1 MEMDFQFLALT
12 VVLLLFTGAAAGV
25 LAGLLGVG
33 GGIVIVPVLFWLAP
47 FFKVDPML
55 SMHIAVATSL
65 ATIVATSISSARA
78 HYRKGVVDLPLL
90 RLWLPGIAIGAA
102 SGGLAAKFLNGEAL
116 RLIFGIIAL
125 IVSVTMVRKEM
136 WVISESLPKSRA
148 VNGVISYVV
157 GGFSALMGIGG
168 GTLSVPV
175 LSMFGFPIHNA
186 VGTASSFG
194 VAIAAS
200 AVGFYV
206 WAGWNLEGLPGG
218 SFGYVNWPAGLIIA
232 AVTVFAAPMGAKF
245 AHAMPK
251 LTLRRCFALFLA
263 ITGIKMIM

>member
-1 MEMDFQFLALT
+1 MDMDVQFLVLT
-12 VVLLLFTGAAAGV
+12 VVLLLFTGLSAGV

-47 FFKVDPML
+47 FFKVHPDL

-78 HYRKGVVDLPLL
+78 HYRKGVVDLALL

-102 SGGLAAKFLNGEAL
+102 CGGLTAKYLNGEAL
-116 RLIFGIIAL
+116 RLIFGVIAL
-125 IVSVTMVRKEM
+125 IVSVTMVRKNM
-136 WVISESLPKSRA
+136 WVISDSLPKGRIA
-148 VNGVISYVV
+148 NGLISYVV

-194 VAIAAS
+194 IAIAAS

-206 WAGWNLEGLPGG
+206 WAGWGLDGLPFG
-218 SFGYVNWPAGLIIA
+218 SIGYVNWPAGLIIA
-232 AVTVFAAPMGAKF
+232 GVTVFAAPLGAKF
-245 AHAMPK
+245 AHALPK
-251 LTLRRCFALFLA
+251 LALRRCFALFLA

>member
-1 MEMDFQFLALT
+1 MEMDTQFLVLT
-12 VVLLLFTGAAAGV
+12 TVLLLFTGASAGI

-47 FFKVDPML
+47 FFKIDPAL

-65 ATIVATSISSARA
+65 ATIVPTSISSARA
-78 HYRKGVVDLPLL
+78 HYRKGVVDQSLL
-90 RLWLPGIAIGAA
+90 RLWLPGIILGAA
-102 SGGLAAKFLNGEAL
+102 SGGLTAKFLNGEAL
-116 RLIFGIIAL
+116 RLIFGVIAL
-125 IVSVTMVRKEM
+125 IVSVAMVRKQM
-136 WVISESLPKSRA
+136 WVISESLPTGRMT
-148 VNGVISYVV
+148 NGLISYVV

-175 LSMFGFPIHNA
+175 LSLFGFPIHSA

-200 AVGFYV
+200 AVGFYI
-206 WAGWNLEGLPGG
+206 WAGWAVEGLPEG
-218 SFGYVNWPAGLIIA
+218 SIGFVNLPAGLIIA
-232 AVTVFAAPMGAKF
+232 AVTVFAAPLGAKF

-251 LTLRRCFALFLA
+251 LALRRCFALFLA

>member
-1 MEMDFQFLALT
+1 MEMDTQFLVLT
-12 VVLLLFTGAAAGV
+12 VILLLFTGASAGI

-47 FFKVDPML
+47 FFKVDPAL

-65 ATIVATSISSARA
+65 ATIVPTSISSARA
-78 HYRKGVVDLPLL
+78 HYRKGVVDQSLL
-90 RLWLPGIAIGAA
+90 WLWLPGIILGAA
-102 SGGLAAKFLNGEAL
+102 SGGYIAKHLNGQSL
-116 RLIFGIIAL
+116 RLIFGVIAL
-125 IVSVTMVRKEM
+125 IVSVAMVRKEM
-136 WVISESLPKSRA
+136 WVISSTLPKGRLL
-148 VNGVISYVV
+148 NGLISYVV

-200 AVGFYV
+200 AVGFYI
-206 WAGWNLEGLPGG
+206 WAGWSIEGLPEG
-218 SFGYVNWPAGLIIA
+218 SVGFVNLPAGLIIA
-232 AVTVFAAPMGAKF
+232 AVTVFAAPLGAKF

-251 LTLRRCFALFLA
+251 VALRRCFALFLA
-263 ITGIKMIM
+263 ITGVKMIM